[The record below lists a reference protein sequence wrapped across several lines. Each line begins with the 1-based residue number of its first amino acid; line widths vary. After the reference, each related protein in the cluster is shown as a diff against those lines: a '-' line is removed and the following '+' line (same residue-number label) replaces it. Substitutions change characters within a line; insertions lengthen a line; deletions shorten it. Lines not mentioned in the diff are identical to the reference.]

1 MRGRVFAAIAALGL
15 LAAAPHAVA
24 QPVEVPSTWGGDVWS
39 RPRLTGSWGGFRDE
53 LGKKG
58 VVFDVDLLATP
69 QGVASGGRDTRA
81 EFWGNTEYTL
91 NVDSGKLGLWP
102 GGLLK
107 IYAMSSFGSS
117 VNPASGAIVPVNTAA
132 FLPELDDPTTA
143 LLHLTF
149 TQFLS
154 PKFGV
159 FVGKAF
165 TLDADANEFADDYHR
180 KFLNMGLDVNTISA
194 MFPVSAY
201 GGGLVVLPWPGAIF
215 TVNVLDPSGTPTNN
229 DISEAFRDGVMV
241 GAEGR
246 ITIKPFGL
254 VGHQLVGFG
263 WSNKERLS
271 LEQDPSNLA
280 RLFVASQFPRLEDP
294 GPVLRRILARF
305 FPGLLVP
312 TQPVNRVEDT
322 WAVYYNFDQYLWS
335 PKDDPSRGVG
345 VFFRFGVSDGV
356 ANPIKYTFNV
366 GAGGKGVVPGRPFDT
381 FGVGWSRVEFSDNF
395 VPFLRKQLDLGLDR
409 EDAIEMYYNVSITR
423 WLNATVDLQIVEPGL
438 KKTLDSSGR
447 LRDVSTAVIAGL
459 RIYARF

>member
-1 MRGRVFAAIAALGL
+1 
-15 LAAAPHAVA
+15 
-24 QPVEVPSTWGGDVWS
+24 
-39 RPRLTGSWGGFRDE
+39 
-53 LGKKG
+53 
-58 VVFDVDLLATP
+58 
-69 QGVASGGRDTRA
+69 
-81 EFWGNTEYTL
+81 
-91 NVDSGKLGLWP
+91 
-102 GGLLK
+102 
-107 IYAMSSFGSS
+107 MSSFGSS

-132 FLPELDDPTTA
+132 FLPKLDDPTSA

-154 PKFGV
+154 TKFGL
-159 FVGKAF
+159 FVGKVF
-165 TLDADANEFADDYHR
+165 TLDADANEFADDYRR
-180 KFLNMGLDVNTISA
+180 KFLNMALDVNTVSA

-201 GGGLVVLPWPGAIF
+201 GGGLVALPWPGAIF
-215 TVNVLDPSGTPTNN
+215 TVSVLDPSGTPTNN

-280 RLFVASQFPRLEDP
+280 RLFVASQFPRLADP
-294 GPVLRRILARF
+294 GPVLLRILARF
-305 FPGLLVP
+305 FPALLVP
-312 TQPVNRVEDT
+312 TQPVNRVENT

-345 VFFRFGVSDGV
+345 VFFRFGASDGV

-395 VPFLRKQLDLGLDR
+395 VPFLRKQLDLGLER
-409 EDAIEMYYNVSITR
+409 EDAIEMYYNVSIAR

-459 RIYARF
+459 RIDARF